1 MDIAALVVWI
11 VTAVGGF
18 VLLGTWVAKGGLRPV
33 EEGGGTRFT
42 PAVLFGH
49 FLLAAAGLLLWIA
62 YVASDT
68 DSLGWIALV
77 ILVPVALLGFTMVYR
92 WYNDRRVTASAS
104 GIGGVTDTTGAA
116 EQAFP
121 VPVVV
126 LHGVLAVTTVVLVL
140 IAVLSS

>member
-1 MDIAALVVWI
+1 MDVAALVVWL

-33 EEGGGTRFT
+33 EEGGGTRFS

-49 FLLAAAGLLLWIA
+49 FLLAAVGLLLWIG

-68 DSLGWIALV
+68 DGLGWSALV
-77 ILVPVALLGFTMVYR
+77 ILVPVALLGLAMLLR
-92 WYNDRRVTASAS
+92 WLGGRRETAA
-104 GIGGVTDTTGAA
+104 GAA

-121 VPVVV
+121 VPIVVV
-126 LHGVLAVTTVVLVL
+126 HGALAVTTVVLVL
-140 IAVLSS
+140 IALAAG

>member
-1 MDIAALVVWI
+1 MDVAALVVWL

-33 EEGGGTRFT
+33 EEGGGTRFS

-49 FLLAAAGLLLWIA
+49 FLLAAAGLLVWIA
-62 YVASDT
+62 YLASDS
-68 DSLGWIALV
+68 DGLGWTALV
-77 ILVPVALLGFTMVYR
+77 ILVPVALLGFSMLLR
-92 WYNDRRVTASAS
+92 WLGARRAPA
-104 GIGGVTDTTGAA
+104 TGAGHAA

-126 LHGVLAVTTVVLVL
+126 LHGALAVTTVVLVL
-140 IAVLSS
+140 IAVLAS